1 MWWRALV
8 CCCGIKAAL
17 RGSDDAAMHK
27 TEWVSRKH
35 PEPTCSDGVVWRVK
49 FDSNTT
55 VGAAAV
61 TDSWVG
67 DPNNF

>member
-35 PEPTCSDGVVWRVK
+35 PEPTCSDGVVWRV
-49 FDSNTT
+49 
-55 VGAAAV
+55 
-61 TDSWVG
+61 
-67 DPNNF
+67 